1 MDRGRKLRKHI
12 FRILEPAALNG
23 LTHRSKSER
32 HIAVHNA
39 GRRVG
44 NLIFCEFWEVE
55 ERSEHFE
62 PELLP
67 SVA

>member
-12 FRILEPAALNG
+12 FRILKPAALNG
-23 LTHRSKSER
+23 LTHRGKSQR
-32 HIAVHNA
+32 HIALND
-39 GRRVG
+39 RRRGVG
-44 NLIFCEFWEVE
+44 NLIFSQFWEVE
-55 ERSEHFE
+55 ERAEHLE